1 MNRRKRPVGAF
12 PYPYLR
18 PDMPINGES
27 RIMESGMDTPFVKSR
42 DPMFEA
48 KIPTPQQ
55 FRQESLTDFLL
66 QRLVKDADTFLTT
79 LALDRGL
86 IGRSITVTTTPTRVI
101 QAQFLRGYILVN
113 PTSSIGKASS
123 GTLVASANQAALAT
137 GNTQATSLDVSDYKE
152 VKLFL
157 SITGG
162 TGGVVNVNAQ
172 TQDPVSGNWA
182 TAQTDV
188 FSSPS
193 ATGTYYANLGSLG
206 IDEDFAIAWDVSAA
220 GTSTF
225 SIGYVLKDTTV
236 AFGTANAIFLG
247 GPDVT
252 TSAGFSL
259 LEGKDF
265 KFFMRPNAELWAVS
279 NSAEGL
285 TLKIFELQ

>member
-1 MNRRKRPVGAF
+1 MNRRKRHMGAF
-12 PYPYLR
+12 PYPYEIPI
-18 PDMPINGES
+18 PDQSVKIVD
-27 RIMESGMDTPFVKSR
+27 SGMQTPFMRSSN
-42 DPMFEA
+42 PEFTP

-66 QRLVKDADTFLTT
+66 QRLVRDADTFLTT

-86 IGRSITVTTTPTRVI
+86 IGRSVTVTNTPTRVI

-113 PTSSIGKASS
+113 PTSSIGKASAGS
-123 GTLVASANQAALAT
+123 LVASANRAALAS
-137 GNTQATSLDVSDYKE
+137 GNTQASALDVSDYKE

-182 TAQTDV
+182 SAQVDV

-193 ATGTYYANLGSLG
+193 AVGTYYANLGTLG
-206 IDEDFAIAWDVSAA
+206 VDENFAISWDVSVA

-225 SIGYVLKDTTV
+225 SIGYILKDTSV
-236 AFGTANAIFLG
+236 AFGTANAIYLG

-252 TSAGFSL
+252 TTAGFSL

-265 KFFMRPNAELWAVS
+265 KFFMKPNAELWAVS
-279 NSAEGL
+279 NSATGL
-285 TLKIFELQ
+285 TLKVFELQ

>member
-1 MNRRKRPVGAF
+1 MNRRKRPMGAF
-12 PYPYLR
+12 PYPYLQ
-18 PDMPINGES
+18 PGVPSDGES
-27 RIMESGMDTPFVKSR
+27 NVMESGMETPFFPSN
-42 DPMFEA
+42 DPMFTA

-55 FRQESLTDFLL
+55 FKQESLTDFLL

-123 GTLVASANQAALAT
+123 GTLIASANRAALAS
-137 GNTQATSLDVSDYKE
+137 GNTQTSALDVSDYKE

-162 TGGVVNVNAQ
+162 TGGVVNVN
-172 TQDPVSGNWA
+172 TLTKDPVSGNWA
-182 TAQTDV
+182 TAQVDV

-193 ATGTYYANLGSLG
+193 ASGTYYADLGSLG
-206 IDEDFAIAWDVSAA
+206 VDEDFAIAWDVSAA
-220 GTSTF
+220 GTATF
-225 SIGYVLKDTTV
+225 SLGYVLKDTTV

-265 KFFMRPNAELWAVS
+265 KFFMRPNAELWAVT
-279 NSAEGL
+279 NSVAGL

>member
-1 MNRRKRPVGAF
+1 MF
-12 PYPYLR
+12 
-18 PDMPINGES
+18 
-27 RIMESGMDTPFVKSR
+27 TP
-42 DPMFEA
+42 

-55 FRQESLTDFLL
+55 FKQESLTDFLL

-113 PTSSIGKASS
+113 PTSSIGKAAS
-123 GTLVASANQAALAT
+123 GTLVASAARLASDS

-152 VKLFL
+152 IKLFL
-157 SITGG
+157 SITAS
-162 TGGVVNVNAQ
+162 TGGVVNVNTQ
-172 TQDPVSGNWA
+172 TKDPVSGNWA

-188 FSSPS
+188 FSSP
-193 ATGTYYANLGSLG
+193 AAVGTHYANIGSLG
-206 IDEDFAIAWDVSAA
+206 VDDDFAIAWDVSAA
-220 GTSTF
+220 GNSTF

-252 TSAGFSL
+252 TTAGFSL
-259 LEGKDF
+259 LEGKEF

-279 NSAEGL
+279 GSAAGL
-285 TLKIFELQ
+285 TLKVFELQ